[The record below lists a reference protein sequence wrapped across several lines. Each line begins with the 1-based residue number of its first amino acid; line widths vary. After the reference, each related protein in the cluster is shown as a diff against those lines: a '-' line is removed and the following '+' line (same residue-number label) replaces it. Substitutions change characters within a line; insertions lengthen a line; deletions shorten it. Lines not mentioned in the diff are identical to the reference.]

1 MLQVASLPATD
12 LCPAAAGISGSGARS
27 DRRTTIVSVVD
38 LPAVERPRARRAAV
52 RELALCFG
60 LYALYDVTR
69 LWARGGY
76 PSARRHAVSVLH
88 AEQLLGIDIE
98 HAVNHAV
105 TPITWLS
112 VASSYWYATM
122 HFIITPLLLVLLY
135 RRHRF
140 GVYRVARTALMGAT
154 FLALV
159 GYFFF
164 PTAPPRLLGGYDYL
178 DTVETTAQYGW
189 WPGPD
194 STGGHVT
201 NQYAAM
207 PSMHVG
213 WALWVSLVIA
223 ILVRRRWVK
232 VLAFAYVAT
241 TTFVVI
247 ATGNHWVLDAVAG
260 AAVVLAVWWFAAR
273 QARLAHPMT
282 LGATPDLLAGDE
294 LGRGEPAY
302 AGPADGPAPRTGI
315 DPPGARRD

>member
-1 MLQVASLPATD
+1 M
-12 LCPAAAGISGSGARS
+12 
-27 DRRTTIVSVVD
+27 SVVD
-38 LPAVERPRARRAAV
+38 LPAVERPRSRRAAL

-88 AEQLLGIDIE
+88 AEQWLGIDIE

-122 HFIITPLLLVLLY
+122 HFIITPLVLVLLY
-135 RRHRF
+135 RHRF
-140 GVYRVARTALMGAT
+140 DVYRVARTALMGAT

-178 DTVETTAQYGW
+178 DTVESTSHYGW

-194 STGGHVT
+194 STGGHAT

-223 ILVRRRWVK
+223 LLVRRRWLK

-241 TTFVVI
+241 TTFVVV

-260 AAVVLAVWWFAAR
+260 AALVLACWWFAAR
-273 QARLAHPMT
+273 QERLSRPAELPAAPENVAHK
-282 LGATPDLLAGDE
+282 APD
-294 LGRGEPAY
+294 RGEPAY
-302 AGPADGPAPRTGI
+302 AGPGDAPPARAAG
-315 DPPGARRD
+315 DAGDERRERPLG